1 MFSSLSGLHAV
12 HAARTQKIQQSA
24 PAGSLSPRSI
34 DSDEAQ
40 ADAQL
45 SAREGGND
53 AKMTRGSI
61 ISSTVM
67 CILMDEIILYFILGS
82 FYNIEFA
89 YLHILL
95 LFMNLDHNIIETRD
109 DDHDLLSITIYII
122 HATDSSS

>member
-1 MFSSLSGLHAV
+1 VRALDFVVVGV
-12 HAARTQKIQQSA
+12 FEFEWFAARTQKIQQSA

-45 SAREGGND
+45 SAREGGNY

-82 FYNIEFA
+82 FYS
-89 YLHILL
+89 Y
-95 LFMNLDHNIIETRD
+95 
-109 DDHDLLSITIYII
+109 S
-122 HATDSSS
+122 